1 MILVNQALKGTEKGL
16 VFINVWELCIEDFP
30 VEGQK
35 KWSESE
41 GALELIPFFFQVI
54 VVAKNQ
60 NLIFD
65 EGEKNYWKSI
75 FDMIFLRSF
84 FPEFH
89 TEKNNRTLR
98 FVKSLRGYS
107 VLITLGLGIGKL
119 AQDGLVEEQKLPGRS
134 SWATA
139 LCQG

>member
-1 MILVNQALKGTEKGL
+1 MILVNRALKGTEKGL

-65 EGEKNYWKSI
+65 EGEKNY
-75 FDMIFLRSF
+75 
-84 FPEFH
+84 
-89 TEKNNRTLR
+89 
-98 FVKSLRGYS
+98 
-107 VLITLGLGIGKL
+107 
-119 AQDGLVEEQKLPGRS
+119 
-134 SWATA
+134 
-139 LCQG
+139 